1 MYLRSRMSGNRI
13 DQAVDFF
20 ITNIIAKEVKNVAS
34 LKKSSLTKFSLGGIL
49 VTLGI
54 VYGDIGTSP
63 LYVMKSVIH
72 GNGGLENISENF
84 ILGTL
89 SLVFWTLTILT
100 TIKYVFITLKAD
112 NKGEGGIFSLYTL
125 VRNRS
130 KWLVIPAM
138 IGGSALLADGML
150 TPAVTVTSAVEGL
163 KLLPVFK
170 DFFGDSQRN
179 IVILVIIIICFLFFI
194 QHSGTEFIGKLFGPI
209 MFLWFSSLAVFGI
222 INLAGNLSLLRALSP
237 YYAVNILFSNDNKLG
252 FFILGGIFLCSTG
265 AEALYSD
272 LGHVGRKNIYLTW
285 PFVKVCLILNY
296 FGQGAWILS
305 EKSNPSHTILENIN
319 PFFQMIP
326 SGFLIYGITISTLA
340 AIIASQALI
349 SGSFTIVSE
358 AIKLNLFPRLHTL
371 YPSSLKGQL
380 YIPALNRI
388 LWIACIGIVL
398 YFQSSDKMEAA
409 YGLAIT
415 VTMLMTTILLF
426 NYMLKKQ
433 VPLILAL
440 IILVFFM
447 SFETSFFLANIIK
460 FFHGGFVA
468 VIIAISILFI
478 MYIWDR
484 SHIIK
489 MRFREVVPI
498 ENYIKQLSQLRH
510 DPDVP
515 KYASNLVC
523 LTNCPNTKEVERK
536 IMYFLLDKRPKR
548 ADVYW
553 FVNVY
558 VTDEP
563 YQADYVVEKYNTSF
577 IVNIQINLGF
587 RIEQNLN
594 VFLRQI
600 STEMVNNKE
609 IDNQS
614 NAYSIIP
621 NRKLGD
627 FRFVFIEEVLS
638 NQSSLSGWDSFLLR
652 TKSLIQK
659 FTVSPSNWFGLD
671 TSDVYIE
678 KVPMILGHSNRT
690 VLKRSSKSPG
700 EKHKEDPAIF

>member
-1 MYLRSRMSGNRI
+1 MQRGKKVELSSN
-13 DQAVDFF
+13 
-20 ITNIIAKEVKNVAS
+20 
-34 LKKSSLTKFSLGGIL
+34 KSSTSKLALGGIL
-49 VTLGI
+49 VTLGV

-63 LYVMKSVIH
+63 LYVMKSVLY
-72 GNGGLENISENF
+72 GNGGLENVTEDF

-100 TIKYVFITLKAD
+100 TIKYVLITLKAD
-112 NKGEGGIFSLYTL
+112 NNGEGGIFSLFTL
-125 VRNRS
+125 VRNRAR
-130 KWLVIPAM
+130 WLVIPAM

-163 KLLPVFK
+163 KLLPVFH
-170 DFFGDSQRN
+170 DIFGNNQNN
-179 IVILVIIIICFLFFI
+179 IVILVITIICILFFI
-194 QHSGTEFIGKLFGPI
+194 QRIGTEFIGKLFGPI
-209 MFLWFSSLAVFGI
+209 MLLWFSSLALFGI

-237 YYAVNILFSNDNKLG
+237 HYAVSILFSDDNKMG
-252 FFILGGIFLCSTG
+252 FFILGSIFLCSTG

-272 LGHVGRKNIYLTW
+272 LGHVGRKNIYFTW
-285 PFVKVCLILNY
+285 PFVKVSLLINY

-305 EKSNPSHTILENIN
+305 EKSNQNHALLEEIN
-319 PFFQMIP
+319 PFYQMIP
-326 SGFLIYGITISTLA
+326 SGLLMYGIIISTLA

-349 SGSFTIVSE
+349 SGSFTLVSE
-358 AIKLNLFPRLHTL
+358 AIKLNLFPKLHTL

-380 YIPALNRI
+380 YIPAINRI
-388 LWIACIGIVL
+388 LCFVCIGIVL
-398 YFQSSDKMEAA
+398 YFRSSEKMEAA
-409 YGLAIT
+409 YGFAIT

-426 NYMLKKQ
+426 NYMLKKKT
-433 VPLILAL
+433 PLVLAV
-440 IILVFFM
+440 IMLVFFM
-447 SFETSFFLANIIK
+447 SFEVSFFMSNVIK

-468 VIIAISILFI
+468 VIIAFSILFV

-498 ENYIKQLSQLRH
+498 ENYIKQLDKLRH
-510 DPDVP
+510 DSEIP

-523 LTNCPNTKEVERK
+523 LTNCPNTKEIERK
-536 IMYFLLDKRPKR
+536 VMYFLLDKRPKK

-563 YQADYVVEKYNTSF
+563 YQADYVVEKYKTSF
-577 IVNIQINLGF
+577 IVNVQINLGF
-587 RIEQNLN
+587 RVEQNLN
-594 VFLRQI
+594 IFLRQI
-600 STEMVNNKE
+600 STELVNNKE
-609 IDNQS
+609 IEKQLNT
-614 NAYSIIP
+614 YSILP

-638 NQSSLSGWDSFLLR
+638 HESKLSAWDSLMLR
-652 TKSLIQK
+652 TKFFIQK
-659 FTVSPSNWFGLD
+659 YTVSPSKWFGLD

-678 KVPMILGHSNRT
+678 KVPMILGQSNRT
-690 VLKRSSKSPG
+690 VLKRST
-700 EKHKEDPAIF
+700 KE